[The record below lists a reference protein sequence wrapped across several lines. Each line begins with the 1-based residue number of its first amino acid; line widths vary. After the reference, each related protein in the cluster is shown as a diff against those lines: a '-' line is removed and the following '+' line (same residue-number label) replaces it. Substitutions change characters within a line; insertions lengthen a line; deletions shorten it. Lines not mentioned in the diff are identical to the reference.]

1 MSLPLFSISCFFV
14 EILRQFLITSS
25 PQIKVAGRSEN
36 FPNLPVF
43 MPMAPLSRKVLWY
56 FSGRLLF
63 STRSARRANRPS
75 LLNSDNN
82 AIYPSRRLS
91 HSECDKTQ
99 RANKKI
105 SGRLKSNRF
114 KTMPCRLFAFERQK
128 IGNSRA
134 FDRRGEHSL
143 VLCAYA
149 RHSSRQNFAVFGN
162 VFFQRSHVLIVDVID
177 FSLTKS
183 ANFFSGN
190 SLYYLFNRRFVLF
203 HNP

>member
-1 MSLPLFSISCFFV
+1 MEIMSLPLFSISCFFV

-43 MPMAPLSRKVLWY
+43 MPMAPL
-56 FSGRLLF
+56 
-63 STRSARRANRPS
+63 S